1 MGLTT
6 CIKGRAVES
15 DTCKI
20 SLQVV
25 KEVSGQS
32 AGPEESGSLV
42 IPQKTELEKVSVD
55 DAPLIL
61 FRKTKLIFTAEA

>member
-1 MGLTT
+1 MGLTK
-6 CIKGRAVES
+6 CIKGHAVES
-15 DTCKI
+15 DTCKL

-32 AGPEESGSLV
+32 TSPEESGSLV
-42 IPQKTELEKVSVD
+42 IPQKAELEKVSVD

-61 FRKTKLIFTAEA
+61 FRKTKLIFTAVA